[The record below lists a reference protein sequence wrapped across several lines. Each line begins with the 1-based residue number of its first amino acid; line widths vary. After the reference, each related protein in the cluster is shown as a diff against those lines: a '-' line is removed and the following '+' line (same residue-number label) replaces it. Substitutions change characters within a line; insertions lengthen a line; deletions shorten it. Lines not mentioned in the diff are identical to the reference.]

1 MLLLLD
7 RESFQIPTRARNKD
21 VDDSCY
27 VHARAYTYMYT
38 DECVYFCIL
47 TLLMSAH
54 RYNVEKLAHWVDKE
68 APGWAK
74 SKAFFPPRFFR
85 MESMMRIKLE
95 HLIVWFVYAGTSLQS
110 LAGTK
115 GPSWSRRLLT
125 KLRGDTNCSKGRCH
139 QKSKVGSQALC

>member
-7 RESFQIPTRARNKD
+7 RESFKIPTRARNER

-74 SKAFFPPRFFR
+74 SKAFFSPSIFQNGKHD
-85 MESMMRIKLE
+85 EDKT
-95 HLIVWFVYAGTSLQS
+95 GTSHCLVCVCRH
-110 LAGTK
+110 LAPKPRRYQRTFLV
-115 GPSWSRRLLT
+115 PPTTHQTSR
-125 KLRGDTNCSKGRCH
+125 GH
-139 QKSKVGSQALC
+139 QLFKR